1 MVAVLNIVPLKN
13 IFCYD
18 VVFRSHNRRSRSRR
32 DSRFSTDS
40 PLAATSQNAPEPVVQ
55 RPSNIS
61 RRNLNQQFEL
71 ATTTGA
77 STTTTAAS
85 TSTTA
90 ASRST
95 TATSRTT
102 TTSSTSRLTS
112 ERTRTWVE
120 RQSTESSSVFQQ
132 VCAVYILGP
141 CKGPFKKILNS
152 NLDDTVGI

>member
-1 MVAVLNIVPLKN
+1 MVAVLNIVPLK
-13 IFCYD
+13 IRFCYD

-55 RPSNIS
+55 SPSNIS

-85 TSTTA
+85 TTTTG
-90 ASRST
+90 ASAST
-95 TATSRTT
+95 TATSRSTTAT

-132 VCAVYILGP
+132 VCAVYIIGP
-141 CKGPFKKILNS
+141 CKCRLRYRS
-152 NLDDTVGI
+152 M

>member
-1 MVAVLNIVPLKN
+1 MIFVVQFSDGCCINIVPLKI

-55 RPSNIS
+55 SPSNIS
-61 RRNLNQQFEL
+61 RRNLNQQFES
-71 ATTTGA
+71 ATTTTGA
-77 STTTTAAS
+77 STTTTGAS

-132 VCAVYILGP
+132 VCAVYIIDP
-141 CKGPFKKILNS
+141 
-152 NLDDTVGI
+152 

>member
-77 STTTTAAS
+77 L

-132 VCAVYILGP
+132 VCAVYIIGP
-141 CKGPFKKILNS
+141 CKCRLRYRS
-152 NLDDTVGI
+152 M